1 MTISWNVHRQFFDNA
16 SSADT
21 QLIRLPPTV
30 VVQYETQGATSAA
43 ASRRRASSKTRR
55 RTNLWTVDEHERFL
69 QGLAQFPHGPWKEI
83 AAIVG
88 TKTTRQTMT
97 HAQKYRE
104 KIGRHK
110 RGFAPRSE
118 PFPGDR
124 NESPVQAEA
133 EGSFKTLAA
142 TSPRQSRDSTEL
154 RPHSGVTHSPS
165 DISMFTATNGW
176 LAQEL
181 DAILQACDAP
191 FERGDL
197 EDVSYLFPQP
207 THVACGGFLY

>member
-1 MTISWNVHRQFFDNA
+1 MTISWNVHRQFFDNS

-30 VVQYETQGATSAA
+30 VVQYETQGATV
-43 ASRRRASSKTRR
+43 SRRRASSKASR
-55 RTNLWTVDEHERFL
+55 RTNLWTVEEHERFL

-110 RGFAPRSE
+110 RGVMPRSE
-118 PFPGDR
+118 SFRPDQEQFQTDGPRKNVEPFTPPALSPGI
-124 NESPVQAEA
+124 ES
-133 EGSFKTLAA
+133 
-142 TSPRQSRDSTEL
+142 
-154 RPHSGVTHSPS
+154 RPHFDTAHSPS
-165 DISMFTATNGW
+165 DVSKLSITNEW
-176 LAQEL
+176 LSHEI
-181 DAILQACDAP
+181 DAILQACCLP
-191 FERGDL
+191 FEDP
-197 EDVSYLFPQP
+197 SYLFPHP
-207 THVACGGFLY
+207 ERVACGGFLF